1 MLNSSTPRVIR
12 RFFIL
17 VQRTPLIL
25 FPEKNRTSRCQK
37 YIECSFKNFE
47 IWVES
52 SELKLKK
59 GIAGFYFAFPLVE
72 NWHALLILKLSD

>member
-25 FPEKNRTSRCQK
+25 FPEKTRCQK

-52 SELKLKK
+52 SELLKK

>member
-1 MLNSSTPRVIR
+1 MLNCLTSRGIR

-25 FPEKNRTSRCQK
+25 ILEKNRTSHCQK

-47 IWVES
+47 IRVES
-52 SELKLKK
+52 SELLKN
-59 GIAGFYFAFPLVE
+59 GIADSYFARF
-72 NWHALLILKLSD
+72 LLLQKIGTLY